1 MYPSEA
7 ELLLQL
13 WGPVGIQAWIS
24 QQTWSNYLS
33 LPLKHSALLQPKNL
47 TSHEVPGSHKLC
59 SLAYLL
65 INIYIYFTFP
75 SLCWLVLHLS
85 IWLRAKKNP
94 CLKNIN
100 MPFTLVCYLFI
111 YFFPKYQRS
120 GLIWMKEHQAGG
132 KAWQICSSFSW
143 HGFNTSN
150 LKGRGSGC
158 NLCCKTANGLRVE
171 VFANTKTQRRHPHS
185 YFVSQTV
192 LHWQERPMPATIR
205 KVYMQACF

>member
-111 YFFPKYQRS
+111 SFLNIRGVGWFEWKSIRQGAKHGKFAALS
-120 GLIWMKEHQAGG
+120 AG
-132 KAWQICSSFSW
+132 
-143 HGFNTSN
+143 T
-150 LKGRGSGC
+150 
-158 NLCCKTANGLRVE
+158 
-171 VFANTKTQRRHPHS
+171 
-185 YFVSQTV
+185 VST
-192 LHWQERPMPATIR
+192 PPT
-205 KVYMQACF
+205 